1 MTSLPHRE
9 KHLWVESLG
18 SLTGMARA
26 SRPVRPRRPSMVP
39 PEKIRTID
47 DVERKF
53 VWGLV
58 VFGAVLST
66 LFLFVHQTGYTTK
79 APNNGA
85 CSDGWELVKSTCQQA
100 YTMTFKE
107 YLPQFLACLLGT
119 TVLGVSA
126 WRRHRVLASFT
137 ALMMGLMLSTVGL
150 PYLMLGGW
158 LILRAWRL
166 SRYGVAAFVASNQ
179 AARQQAI
186 ERRGQR
192 SPRGARATSLD
203 NDTRRPPS
211 ANKRYTPK
219 KSNGSRR

>member
-1 MTSLPHRE
+1 
-9 KHLWVESLG
+9 
-18 SLTGMARA
+18 
-26 SRPVRPRRPSMVP
+26 MVP
-39 PEKIRTID
+39 PERVRTID
-47 DVERKF
+47 DTERKF

-58 VFGAVLST
+58 SFGVVLSF
-66 LFLFVHQTGYTTK
+66 LFIFVHQTGYYTRPPR
-79 APNNGA
+79 ANGS
-85 CSDGWELVKSTCQQA
+85 CPDGWDLVKKTCQQA
-100 YTMTFKE
+100 YTMTFQQ
-107 YLPQFLACLLGT
+107 YLPQFLAVLLGAV
-119 TVLGVSA
+119 VLAVAA

-137 ALMMGLMLSTVGL
+137 SLMMGFMLSTVGL

-166 SRYGVAAFVASNQ
+166 TRYGVPGFVAANQ

-192 SPRGARATSLD
+192 GARGGASSVSSGD
-203 NDTRRPPS
+203 SRRPPS